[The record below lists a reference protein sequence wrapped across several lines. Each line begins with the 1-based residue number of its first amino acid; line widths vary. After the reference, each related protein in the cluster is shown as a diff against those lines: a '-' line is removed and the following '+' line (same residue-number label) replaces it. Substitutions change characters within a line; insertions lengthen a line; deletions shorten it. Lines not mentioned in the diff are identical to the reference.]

1 MLRAGARSHRDRSRR
16 PCAPRRGLLPVLDP
30 LAMAE
35 LLTAVDRGDASA
47 LQPLLESRA
56 DPEACGS
63 DGRSALV
70 CACLANNL
78 PVAKLLITYQAAVD
92 TAIADGET
100 ALRAACV
107 EGSADCVQL
116 LLERGGARRV
126 AAAGAPRPL
135 HDATRNGHVA
145 CARLLLRA
153 SASATAPCAADRAT
167 PLLLAVRAPRD
178 ACALVSELLA
188 ARAAAG
194 EAAPGGALPLVC
206 ASGAAHAEAAE
217 VVRLLLR
224 ARAARRAVGGGRRR
238 GGRPPL
244 GPRRALRLRKPEVV
258 RELLAYGSAAA
269 AEETR
274 GLWPDGVP
282 PSEYAHSRDDIR
294 SVELLEAAES
304 REVAKFVGRRVEL
317 SGLKE
322 KPQLNRRRGTV
333 RHFVWD
339 GRLDTGRESPPSQV
353 PRFAVSIDGEAADVL
368 HPLQKQ
374 NLVLLADAEQV
385 DAAAPAGGTTGGPRR
400 PPAPRRRRS
409 RSACLSSRRRRRT
422 RRRLATRRRRRDGA
436 KSCSRPAA
444 AGRSRW
450 CARCS
455 AEHRRAGSA
464 IRGWMRSAS
473 CSPRRRPRR
482 RDAPAAAVGGRGRR
496 LRPCGREHRR
506 CRQLN
511 TNGVLSPRGHR
522 RRAAR
527 GLHRAHVR
535 VLPRPRGGGSGV
547 ALVRSGPQRHRRRR
561 RRDRKGHRP
570 RSRRRRRRGVH
581 CGDRSGGGFRRV
593 AAGGASCHHRRPQRS
608 R

>member
-1 MLRAGARSHRDRSRR
+1 
-16 PCAPRRGLLPVLDP
+16 
-30 LAMAE
+30 MAE

-116 LLERGGARRV
+116 LLERGAAPDGV

-224 ARAARRAVGGGRRR
+224 ARAPPDAPSAAGAVEAGGHRWA
-238 GGRPPL
+238 L
-244 GPRRALRLRKPEVV
+244 AEALRLRKPDVVRRAIPAQLFGAIIWRNSAQFSDTVLPSSQV

-294 SVELLEAAES
+294 SVELLDAAES

-333 RHFVWD
+333 HCAVVYRA
-339 GRLDTGRESPPSQV
+339 RRE
-353 PRFAVSIDGEAADVL
+353 E
-368 HPLQKQ
+368 
-374 NLVLLADAEQV
+374 
-385 DAAAPAGGTTGGPRR
+385 
-400 PPAPRRRRS
+400 
-409 RSACLSSRRRRRT
+409 
-422 RRRLATRRRRRDGA
+422 
-436 KSCSRPAA
+436 
-444 AGRSRW
+444 
-450 CARCS
+450 
-455 AEHRRAGSA
+455 
-464 IRGWMRSAS
+464 
-473 CSPRRRPRR
+473 
-482 RDAPAAAVGGRGRR
+482 
-496 LRPCGREHRR
+496 
-506 CRQLN
+506 
-511 TNGVLSPRGHR
+511 
-522 RRAAR
+522 
-527 GLHRAHVR
+527 
-535 VLPRPRGGGSGV
+535 PRPRQKRTGHEGPVLFSIAGSPPASSTLRTLPV
-547 ALVRSGPQRHRRRR
+547 SGL
-561 RRDRKGHRP
+561 
-570 RSRRRRRRGVH
+570 S
-581 CGDRSGGGFRRV
+581 
-593 AAGGASCHHRRPQRS
+593 HHTTIPPGP
-608 R
+608 